1 MFLQINILIRINNN
15 MLTIKNILEKLDKNF
30 TEERYSGLANGYIG
44 FKGTPEQLKKFLQDE
59 LTLMLNGIEN
69 ETLDKME
76 QLMVY
81 AKDNREDYETVNEAH
96 FATAQL
102 KEVINIINS
111 HR

>member
-1 MFLQINILIRINNN
+1 MNIQ
-15 MLTIKNILEKLDKNF
+15 TIIDKLDDIEIDASDIAHH
-30 TEERYSGLANGYIG
+30 TTYNGCIKIEDAKQ
-44 FKGTPEQLKKFLQDE
+44 FLKDS
-59 LTLMLNGIEN
+59 LTSMLDGIEK